1 MTEIVKV
8 LESQT
13 KELDFYPGCTREETL
28 GQGVM

>member
-13 KELDFYPGCTREETL
+13 KELDLYPGFTRETS

>member
-13 KELDFYPGCTREETL
+13 KELDFYPGCTRETS